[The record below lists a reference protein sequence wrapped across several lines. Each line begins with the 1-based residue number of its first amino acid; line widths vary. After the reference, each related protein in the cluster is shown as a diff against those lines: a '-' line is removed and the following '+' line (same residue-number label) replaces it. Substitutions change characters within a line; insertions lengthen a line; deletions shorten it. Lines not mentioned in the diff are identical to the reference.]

1 MYNFFFCKM
10 LVSCITV
17 NKSPVCFF
25 KNVTYFIIDFIQ
37 LLVLPGALFV
47 LPLVVSGR
55 LADNKTGKR
64 KEHTFK

>member
-25 KNVTYFIIDFIQ
+25 KNVKYFIIDFIR
-37 LLVLPGALFV
+37 LLVLHGALFV
-47 LPLVVSGR
+47 LPLVVSGH
-55 LADNKTGKR
+55 LADNKTGKKKR
-64 KEHTFK
+64 THF